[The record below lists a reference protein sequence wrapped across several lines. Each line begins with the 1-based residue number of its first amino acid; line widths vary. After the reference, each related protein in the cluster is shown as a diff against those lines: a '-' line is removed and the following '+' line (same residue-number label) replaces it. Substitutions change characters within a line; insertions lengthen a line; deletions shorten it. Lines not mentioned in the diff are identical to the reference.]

1 MAKREVITRLRKAKT
16 AHIRWRGYAQ
26 ALIAGVPLDE
36 DRIPIAHTDCE
47 FGRWYYGAGQ
57 TLQVFPQF
65 HAIAA
70 PHEQLHLVYMQIV
83 KQLFESER
91 GGLLA
96 RLLGRRSSAAAAKS
110 DRIQQLLDQ
119 LLQVSEQLMGPI
131 ETLEQAVA
139 ASDDDVIAAL
149 L

>member
-26 ALIAGVPLDE
+26 ALVTGVPLDE
-36 DRIPIAHTDCE
+36 DRIPIVHTDCE

-57 TLQVFPQF
+57 ALQVFPPFQ
-65 HAIAA
+65 AIAA

-83 KQLFESER
+83 KQLFEPER
-91 GGLLA
+91 DGLLA
-96 RLLGRRSSAAAAKS
+96 RLIGRRSSAAAAKS
-110 DRIQQLLDQ
+110 SRIQQLLDQ
-119 LLQVSEQLMGPI
+119 LLQVSEQLMGHI
-131 ETLEQAVA
+131 EALEQAVA
-139 ASDDDVIAAL
+139 ASGDDVIAAL